1 MEIETK
7 DLKFSFAPLSGTINL
22 QARTAPK
29 AGFKA
34 RISASVELDGKPQ
47 SLLGRDWSIL
57 ETEEPVIRE
66 HPTGPIRQ
74 ITIHLDTT
82 LPGVQ
87 LILRCA
93 LSISQAMALIQ
104 LELRNQSRKTLRVR
118 ELTLLDIRSG
128 DLQFGDSPITAP
140 TFYSNGWQS
149 WSTSGTYVIGDKQQT
164 SMLKRMQN
172 PMTVNPGTP
181 QPKKRDTFTGDMFGL
196 VGDRVSRIGLVAG
209 FLSQKAHFGSLE
221 TIFNPEPS
229 LRVWANGD
237 RTHLEP
243 GANMTTDWL
252 SLTVTNLD
260 DPEPFGS
267 YLQAVTQTHGFRS
280 DDPIPVGW
288 CSWYH
293 FYQDIDQEKIEANL
307 DSVIELKQD
316 VPLPL
321 FQIDDGFEP
330 YPGDWFDFVPGFP
343 QGLKPIVEKATAAD
357 LTPGVWLAPF
367 IVHPKSKLAA
377 DHPEWLLRDEN
388 DKLVRA
394 GFVWN
399 SLTLALDLTIPE
411 ALDYAREVI
420 HTAVEDWGF
429 TYLKLDFLYTAA
441 LQGAYRDPTMTRAEV
456 MRMGLEALREAA
468 GPEITMLACG
478 CPLGSALGLFEA
490 MRISADVSGHWE
502 PHFPPFTPLLRK
514 EPHMPAARNAIHN
527 ILTRAPLHRH
537 WWINDPDCL
546 LVRPDT
552 DLSLAE
558 VQSLTSLIG
567 LTGGSLLLSD
577 DLPALPA
584 DRLTMVEALLPVIDR
599 RARVMDLFDTNF
611 PSTLRLDLDGSIG
624 PWHMLAKFNWEDVP
638 ADMTFSTAD
647 FDLPQN
653 EIWWSREFWT
663 GELGQLGPNSPITF
677 SNVPAHGCRVLAVRP
692 FDANTPTYL
701 GSDLHLSQGQE
712 VADWQ
717 VGDEELSLKFKLGR
731 QAAGRVYFYLP
742 WMPAGAWHRD
752 EDFMLEEQGLG
763 VYALDL
769 ENVDGT
775 TLQIKT

>member
-7 DLKFSFAPLSGTINL
+7 DLKLSFAPLSGTFSL
-22 QARTAPK
+22 QARSDPK
-29 AGFKA
+29 ASFKA
-34 RISASVELDGKPQ
+34 RISATVEVDGKEK
-47 SLLGRDWSIL
+47 SLLERAWSIL

-87 LILRCA
+87 VILRCA

-104 LELRNQSRKTLRVR
+104 MELQNKSSKNLRVNQ
-118 ELTLLDIRSG
+118 LTLLDIRSG
-128 DLQFGDSPITAP
+128 DLRLGETATTSP

-149 WSTSGTYVIGDKQQT
+149 WSATGSYVLGDKQQT
-164 SMLKRMQN
+164 SMLKRLQN

-181 QPKKRDTFTGDMFGL
+181 QPKHRNTFTGDMFGL
-196 VGDRVSRIGLVAG
+196 VGDRESRTSLVAG

-221 TIFNPEPS
+221 SVFSPEPS
-229 LRVWANGD
+229 LRIWANGD
-237 RTHLEP
+237 RAHLKP
-243 GANMTTDWL
+243 GSSMTTDWL
-252 SLTVTNLD
+252 ALTVTSLD
-260 DPEPFGS
+260 NPEPFAP
-267 YLQAVTQTHGFRS
+267 YLRAVAQTHGFQS
-280 DDPIPVGW
+280 DDPVPVGW

-293 FYQDIDQEKIEANL
+293 FYQDIDQEKIESNL
-307 DSVIELKQD
+307 DSVIDLKPE

-330 YPGDWFDFVPGFP
+330 YPGDWFEFVPGFP
-343 QGLKPIVEKATAAD
+343 NGLKPIVEKTAAAD

-377 DHPEWLLRDEN
+377 EHPEWLLREEN
-388 DKLVRA
+388 GKAVRA

-411 ALDYAREVI
+411 ALDFACEVI
-420 HTAVEDWGF
+420 RTAVEDWGF

-441 LQGAYRDPTMTRAEV
+441 LAGVYQDPTKTRAEV
-456 MRMGLEALREAA
+456 MRMGLEALREVA

-502 PHFPPFTPLLRK
+502 PHFPPVSPLLRK

-537 WWINDPDCL
+537 WWVNDPDCL

-584 DRLTMVEALLPVIDR
+584 DRLTMVKALLPVMDR

-611 PSTLRLDLDGSIG
+611 PATLRVDLDGPIG
-624 PWHMLAKFNWEDVP
+624 AWHLLAKFNWADTP
-638 ADMTFSTAD
+638 ADLTFSIAD
-647 FDLPQN
+647 FNLQEN
-653 EIWWSREFWT
+653 LIWWSRSFWT
-663 GELGQLGPNSPITF
+663 GELGQLGPNSPVTF
-677 SNVPAHGCRVLAVRP
+677 RNVPAHGCHVLAVRP
-692 FDANTPTYL
+692 FDPDQPAYL

-712 VADWQ
+712 VTDWQ
-717 VGDEELSLKFKLGR
+717 VSDESLSLKFKLGR
-731 QAAGRVYFYLP
+731 QAAGRVYFYFPWLP
-742 WMPAGAWHRD
+742 TIARHQD
-752 EDFMLEEQGLG
+752 VTIMLEEQGLG
-763 VYALDL
+763 VYAADL
-769 ENVDGT
+769 EALDGT
-775 TLQIKT
+775 TFQIQA

>member
-7 DLKFSFAPLSGTINL
+7 DLKLSFAPLSGTLSL
-22 QARTAPK
+22 QTRSNPK
-29 AGFKA
+29 ASFKA
-34 RISASVELDGKPQ
+34 RIGASFAAEGKPQ
-47 SLLGRDWSIL
+47 SLLGPAWSIL
-57 ETEEPVIRE
+57 ETEEPIIRE

-87 LILRCA
+87 VILRCA

-104 LELRNQSRKTLRVR
+104 MELQNKSPKTLHVR
-118 ELTLLDIRSG
+118 QLTLLDIRNG
-128 DLQFGDSPITAP
+128 DLHFGDKPITAP

-149 WSTSGTYVIGDKQQT
+149 WSATGAYVLGDKQQT
-164 SMLKRMQN
+164 SMLKRLQN

-181 QPKKRDTFTGDMFGL
+181 QPKQRNTFTGDMFGL
-196 VGDRVSRIGLVAG
+196 VGDRESRIGLVAG

-221 TIFNPEPS
+221 TVFAPEPS
-229 LRVWANGD
+229 LRIWANGD
-237 RTHLEP
+237 RTHLKP
-243 GANMTTDWL
+243 GCSMTTDWL
-252 SLTVTNLD
+252 SLAVTALD
-260 DPEPFGS
+260 DPEPFGP

-280 DDPIPVGW
+280 TDPIPVGW

-293 FYQDIDQEKIEANL
+293 FYQDIDQEKINANL
-307 DSVIELKQD
+307 DSVIELKPD

-321 FQIDDGFEP
+321 FQIDDGFEAN
-330 YPGDWFDFVPGFP
+330 PGDWFEFVPGFP
-343 QGLKPIVEKATAAD
+343 NGLKPIVEKTATAD

-377 DHPEWLLRDEN
+377 EHPEWLLRDEN
-388 DKLVRA
+388 GKLVRA

-411 ALDYAREVI
+411 ALDFAREVI
-420 HTAVEDWGF
+420 RTAVEDWEF

-441 LQGAYRDPTMTRAEV
+441 LKGEYKDPTKTRAEV
-456 MRMGLEALREAA
+456 IRMGLEALREAA

-478 CPLGSALGLFEA
+478 CPLGSALGLFEV

-502 PHFPPFTPLLRK
+502 PHFPPVSPLLRK

-537 WWINDPDCL
+537 WWVNDPDCL

-552 DLSLAE
+552 DLTLAE
-558 VQSLTSLIG
+558 VQTLTSLIG

-584 DRLTMVEALLPVIDR
+584 DRLTMVKALLPVIDQ
-599 RARVMDLFDTNF
+599 RARVMDLFDTHF
-611 PSTLRLDLDGSIG
+611 PKTLRVDLDGPIG
-624 PWHMLAKFNWEDVP
+624 PWRLLAKFNW
-638 ADMTFSTAD
+638 ADSQKDLTFSLAN
-647 FDLPQN
+647 FDLPAD

-663 GELGQLGPNSPITF
+663 GVLGQLGPNTPLTF
-677 SNVPAHGCRVLAVRP
+677 RDVPAHGGRVLAVRP
-692 FDANTPTYL
+692 FNSNQPTYL

-712 VADWQ
+712 IAAWEI
-717 VGDEELSLKFKLGR
+717 GDGELAFKFKLGR

-742 WMPAGAWHRD
+742 WTPAGVWHRD
-752 EDFMLEEQGLG
+752 EIHSLEEHGLG
-763 VYALDL
+763 VYTLDL
-769 ENVDGT
+769 EAVDGAT
-775 TLQIKT
+775 FQIRG